1 MASVS
6 IRKAIRYKIQ
16 ELLIDADTLA
26 MEKVFRNRIRAVD
39 EDKLPCISIRT
50 LRETS
55 DRLNEAAVTFERT
68 LTLGIV
74 CAATADENLDD
85 VLDQMAGEV
94 ESVILGA
101 DVNNL
106 FKDANGNVFINR
118 IDLADTDLTLDLG
131 DAPIGASMVTFRIE
145 YDSKFDPT
153 VDPLEGFNIEL
164 KAAGAADPIFTDEID
179 EEQ

>member
-1 MASVS
+1 
-6 IRKAIRYKIQ
+6 
-16 ELLIDADTLA
+16 
-26 MEKVFRNRIRAVD
+26 
-39 EDKLPCISIRT
+39 
-50 LRETS
+50 
-55 DRLNEAAVTFERT
+55 
-68 LTLGIV
+68 
-74 CAATADENLDD
+74 
-85 VLDQMAGEV
+85 MAGEV